1 MISFNPIDVVI
12 PNDINFG
19 NISGWLKSVIKT
31 EKKVE
36 GEIVYLFCS
45 DDYLVKI
52 NIGFLQHDTLTDIIT
67 FPTTSELEIISGEIY
82 ISLERVIDNSKRLLV
97 ELNSELYRVIVHG
110 VLHLI
115 GYEDKTKEQALLMR
129 KKENYY
135 LKRFTDR

>member
-19 NISGWLKSVIKT
+19 LINGWLKSVIKT
-31 EKKVE
+31 EQKLE

-52 NIGFLQHDTLTDIIT
+52 NINFLQHDTLTDIIT
-67 FPTTSELEIISGEIY
+67 FPTTNELEIISGEIY
-82 ISLERVIDNSKRLLV
+82 ISFERVVDNSKKLDI
-97 ELNSELYRVIVHG
+97 ELKTELYRVIVHG

-115 GYEDKTKEQALLMR
+115 GYEDKTKEQSLLMR
-129 KKENYY
+129 EKENYY
-135 LKRFTDR
+135 LMRFEDR

>member
-115 GYEDKTKEQALLMR
+115 GYEDKTKEQALFMR

>member
-135 LKRFTDR
+135 LKRLTDR

>member
-1 MISFNPIDVVI
+1 MISFNPIDVAI
-12 PNDINFG
+12 PSDINFG

-31 EKKVE
+31 EQKLE

-52 NIGFLQHDTLTDIIT
+52 NISFLQHDTLTDIIT

-82 ISLERVIDNSKRLLV
+82 ISLERVVENSKKLYV
-97 ELNSELYRVIVHG
+97 ELNTEMYRVIVHG

-115 GYEDKTKEQALLMR
+115 GYEDKTKKQALLMR

>member
-1 MISFNPIDVVI
+1 MISFNPIDVAI
-12 PNDINFG
+12 PSDINCG

-31 EKKVE
+31 EQKLE

-67 FPTTSELEIISGEIY
+67 FPTTSKLEIISGEIY
-82 ISLERVIDNSKRLLV
+82 ISLERVVDNSKKLLV
-97 ELNSELYRVIVHG
+97 ELNTELYRVIIHG

-115 GYEDKTKEQALLMR
+115 GYEDKTKKQALLMR